1 MAVRIRLFRVASS
14 ADASAP
20 IGAFSPET
28 PVSGWKNRGMALF
41 GENNGTVG
49 MMVGTALIQADMYAV
64 VCSRALNL
72 AEFAMHGS
80 HAQVYLGEGLSLS
93 FSK

>member
-1 MAVRIRLFRVASS
+1 MAVCIRLFPVASS
-14 ADASAP
+14 ADANAP

-28 PVSGWKNRGMALF
+28 PVPGMGLL
-41 GENNGTVG
+41 GENNGTVE
-49 MMVGTALIQADMYAV
+49 MMAVTALIQADMCAV
-64 VCSRALNL
+64 ACSRAVNL

-80 HAQVYLGEGLSLS
+80 HSQVCLGEGLSLS